1 MFVFKYRIKLSII
14 EKTTKLEQGEQRMKI
29 TGKVLFSIIVISII
43 DLIYGIYLGETLEQK
58 IVASIILLILP
69 IISGLVFA
77 TRRTFKRKV
86 TIIVLFVLTII
97 MILLEFIII
106 GFTGTFNEVMGGYS
120 YKTLAIIAIT
130 FVPLLASY
138 IYLAYMQF
146 NEIKGKYQGRQ
157 RFLF

>member
-1 MFVFKYRIKLSII
+1 
-14 EKTTKLEQGEQRMKI
+14 MKI
-29 TGKVLFSIIVISII
+29 TGKVLFSIIAISIV

-58 IVASIILLILP
+58 IVASIILLVLP

-77 TRRTFKRKV
+77 TRRTFKRKI

-97 MILLEFIII
+97 MIIFEFIIV
-106 GFTGTFNEVMGGYS
+106 GFTGTFNEVLGGYS
-120 YKTLAIIAIT
+120 YKALAIITIT
-130 FVPLLASY
+130 FAPLLASY